1 MTTTGATD
9 ETVAETAP
17 QARHAVSTRVF
28 HWLTAVLVFA
38 ALFIGFLMVNS
49 VATYAQLLIIHK
61 ALGVTILVV
70 VVLRIG
76 NRLFHRG
83 PPLPSTV
90 GVLERKAVVLSE
102 LSMYALLVAQPL
114 IGWAMLSAAGNHV
127 SVFNLVRL
135 PRIAPF
141 SADLYGV
148 LRQAHTVVAF
158 LLVAAIAAHV
168 CAVLL
173 HSVTLRDGMLR
184 RMTFG
189 SSTRS

>member
-1 MTTTGATD
+1 MTATGTGETTTQ
-9 ETVAETAP
+9 TAP
-17 QARHAVSTRVF
+17 QPRHAVSTRVF

-90 GVLERKAVVLSE
+90 GALERKAVVLSE
-102 LSMYALLVAQPL
+102 FSMYALLVAQPL

>member
-1 MTTTGATD
+1 MTATGATGQ
-9 ETVAETAP
+9 TAAETGS
-17 QARHAVSTRVF
+17 ARHAVSTRLL

-38 ALFIGFLMVNS
+38 ALFVGFVMVNS
-49 VATYAQLLIIHK
+49 VASYAGLLIIHK
-61 ALGVTILVV
+61 ALGVTILLVV
-70 VVLRIG
+70 VIRIG

-83 PPLPSTV
+83 PPLPPTV
-90 GVLERKAVVLSE
+90 GALERKAVVLSE
-102 LSMYALLVAQPL
+102 LSLYALLLTQPL

-127 SVFNLVRL
+127 SVFDLVRL

-141 SADLYGV
+141 SAELYGV
-148 LRQAHTVVAF
+148 LRQAHTVVAY

-173 HSVTLRDGMLR
+173 HSVTLRDGMLA

-189 SSTRS
+189 STTRD

>member
-127 SVFNLVRL
+127 SVFNLFRL

>member
-1 MTTTGATD
+1 MTTT
-9 ETVAETAP
+9 ETVPP
-17 QARHAVSTRVF
+17 QARHAVSTRVL
-28 HWLTAVLVFA
+28 HWLTALLVFA
-38 ALFIGFLMVNS
+38 ALFIGFVMVNS
-49 VATYAQLLIIHK
+49 VASYAQLLIIHK
-61 ALGVTILVV
+61 ALGITVLVV
-70 VVLRIG
+70 VVIRIG
-76 NRLFHRG
+76 NRLVHRA
-83 PPLPSTV
+83 PPMPPTV
-90 GVLERKAVVLSE
+90 GALERKAVVASE
-102 LSMYALLVAQPL
+102 LSLYALLLAQPL

-127 SVFNLVRL
+127 SVFNLVQL

-189 SSTRS
+189 SSTRR

>member
-1 MTTTGATD
+1 MTATGTD
-9 ETVAETAP
+9 ETIAP
-17 QARHAVSTRVF
+17 TTTQARHAVSTRVF
-28 HWLTAVLVFA
+28 HWLTAILVFA
-38 ALFIGFLMVNS
+38 ALFIGFVMVNS
-49 VATYAQLLIIHK
+49 VASYAQLLVIHK

-70 VVLRIG
+70 VVIRIG

-90 GVLERKAVVLSE
+90 GALERKAVVLSE
-102 LSMYALLVAQPL
+102 VSMYALLVAQPL

-127 SVFNLVRL
+127 AVFNLVRL

-148 LRQAHTVVAF
+148 LRQAHTVGAF

-189 SSTRS
+189 SSTRG

>member
-1 MTTTGATD
+1 MTATGTD
-9 ETVAETAP
+9 ETTAQTAT

-49 VATYAQLLIIHK
+49 VASYAGLLIIHK

-70 VVLRIG
+70 VVIRIG

-90 GVLERKAVVLSE
+90 GALERKAVVLSE
-102 LSMYALLVAQPL
+102 FSMYALLVAQPL

>member
-1 MTTTGATD
+1 MTATGTD
-9 ETVAETAP
+9 ETIAP
-17 QARHAVSTRVF
+17 TTTQARHAVSTRVF
-28 HWLTAVLVFA
+28 HWLTAILVFA
-38 ALFIGFLMVNS
+38 ALFIGFVMVNS
-49 VATYAQLLIIHK
+49 VASYAQLLVIHK

-70 VVLRIG
+70 VVIRIG

-90 GVLERKAVVLSE
+90 GALERKAVVLSE
-102 LSMYALLVAQPL
+102 VSMYALLVAQPL

-127 SVFNLVRL
+127 AVFNLVRL

-148 LRQAHTVVAF
+148 LRQAHTVAAF

-189 SSTRS
+189 SSTRL

>member
-1 MTTTGATD
+1 MTSTGAAD
-9 ETVAETAP
+9 ETTAATVSP
-17 QARHAVSTRVF
+17 ARHAASVRVF
-28 HWLTAVLVFA
+28 HWLTAILVFA

-49 VATYAQLLIIHK
+49 VAGYAGLLIVHK
-61 ALGVTILVV
+61 ALGVTILLVV
-70 VVLRIG
+70 VIRIG
-76 NRLFHRG
+76 NRLLHRG
-83 PPLPSTV
+83 PPLPPTV
-90 GVLERKAVVLSE
+90 GALERKAVVLSE
-102 LSMYALLVAQPL
+102 LSLYALLVAQPL

-127 SVFNLVRL
+127 SVLGLVRL

-141 SADLYGV
+141 SAELYGV
-148 LRQAHTVVAF
+148 LRQAHSIVAV

-173 HSVTLRDGMLR
+173 HTVTLRDGMLR